1 MTAKSHAAKTISREV
16 PHGTAEHVI
25 GKPHGEPDAPHGAGR
40 RGDMAEEN
48 KPVEGE
54 GTEPHGEEN
63 EPDYKALYEAEK
75 GLITSQIDTAPK
87 QRHGAHRRPHV

>member
-1 MTAKSHAAKTISREV
+1 M

-25 GKPHGEPDAPHGAGR
+25 GKPHGEPGAPHGAGS

-54 GTEPHGEEN
+54 GAEPHGEEN
-63 EPDYKALYEAEK
+63 GFGALTNWLVVK
-75 GLITSQIDTAPK
+75 PLVVCRGGSSGILPIMRQT
-87 QRHGAHRRPHV
+87 